1 MPKKNN
7 KPPYKGGKGKILQVR
22 RGNTLQTRDE
32 YFAGQSGKNIKPS
45 HPNKNDLY
53 RTGVIIRVNGADEY
67 AVVPLTTKRKIPLKD
82 YYDKK
87 TYAKDMIEI
96 FDCDGKP
103 IKQGGRFVV
112 NSDSRKVLSDR
123 DLRTIEDYCL
133 KQSKRKQ
140 HNQKELRRFDDKYK
154 K

>member
-1 MPKKNN
+1 M
-7 KPPYKGGKGKILQVR
+7 
-22 RGNTLQTRDE
+22 QTRDE

-112 NSDSRKVLSDR
+112 NSDSRKVCLIAICGR
-123 DLRTIEDYCL
+123 LRTIVLNNQNVNNIIKSSCGVL
-133 KQSKRKQ
+133 TIGIKSKKMTR
-140 HNQKELRRFDDKYK
+140 
-154 K
+154 